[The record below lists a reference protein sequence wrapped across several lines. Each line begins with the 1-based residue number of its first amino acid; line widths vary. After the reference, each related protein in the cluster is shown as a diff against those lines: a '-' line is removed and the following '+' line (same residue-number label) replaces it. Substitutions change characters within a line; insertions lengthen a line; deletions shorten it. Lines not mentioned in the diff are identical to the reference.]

1 MEAVSKLELTGIVY
15 PPCGPG
21 TFGNAMP
28 QAAALGPGAGGA
40 DAAQLAAMQ
49 QVRAHAGM
57 CRLPINNLLNNCKG
71 AIKLG
76 CQYWAAEQQQSP
88 ALAQQIPAWTAQY

>member
-57 CRLPINNLLNNCKG
+57 CRLPIN
-71 AIKLG
+71 
-76 CQYWAAEQQQSP
+76 QPVE
-88 ALAQQIPAWTAQY
+88 